1 MTKGRAGALAALF
14 LAALTLRPQIIGAGP
29 LLPSIQ
35 SDLHVSHAVVGLLGT
50 IPILCMGIF
59 APPAPYL
66 AGRFGTRAA
75 MSAAI
80 GLIGVFG
87 VVRVFVPGAA
97 GILLL
102 TLPVGIGMGLAGA
115 LAPVAVKERFPDRP
129 AFATGMY
136 TTGIQLGSAS
146 AAALAIPLADTFGGW
161 RYALGIFS
169 AVSCGLLV
177 AWFALT
183 RHEPA
188 HVRVD
193 ARPPNLPWGKPSAWL
208 LIALFGL
215 MGTCYYGINAWLP
228 DSYLERGWS
237 EGSAGALLAV
247 LNVAQLPSSFVIP
260 WLSDHR
266 GGRRPFL
273 VGFASVF
280 VVGLLGLVLVPAGG
294 YGWAALVGVAIG
306 AMFPLVLTLPL
317 DMEDRPEQVGAVVG
331 MMLGVGYIIAGSSP
345 FVLGY
350 VRDATG
356 SFTLGLWLIVVTGI
370 LFLAACLALTR
381 TRPQTPASTKSAAVI
396 QMAGRSRPRTDRT
409 GGSG

>member
-14 LAALTLRPQIIGAGP
+14 LAALALRPQIIGAGP

-35 SDLHVSHAVVGLLGT
+35 SDLDVSHAVVGLLGT

-66 AGRFGTRAA
+66 AGWFGTRVA
-75 MSAAI
+75 MSASV

-87 VVRVFVPGAA
+87 IARVLMPGAA
-97 GILLL
+97 GILVL

-129 AFATGMY
+129 AFATGVY
-136 TTGIQLGSAS
+136 TTGIQLGSAT
-146 AAALAIPLADTFGGW
+146 AAALAIPLADAFGSW

-169 AVSCGLLV
+169 VVACGLLV
-177 AWFALT
+177 AWLVLT
-183 RHEPA
+183 RHEPR
-188 HVRVD
+188 HVRVET
-193 ARPPNLPWGKPSAWL
+193 RPPRLPWGEPSAWL
-208 LIALFGL
+208 LVALFGL

-228 DSYLERGWS
+228 DSYIERGWS
-237 EGSAGALLAV
+237 KGSAGALLAV
-247 LNVAQLPSSFVIP
+247 LNLAQLLSSFVIP

-273 VGFASVF
+273 IGSASVF

-317 DMEDRPEQVGAVVG
+317 DLEDRPERVGAAVG
-331 MMLGVGYIIAGSSP
+331 MMLGVGYMIAGSSP

-350 VRDATG
+350 VRDVTG
-356 SFTLGLWLIVVTGI
+356 SFTLGLWLIVATGI
-370 LFLAACLALTR
+370 LFLAACLALAKTK
-381 TRPQTPASTKSAAVI
+381 PHTPARAV
-396 QMAGRSRPRTDRT
+396 A
-409 GGSG
+409 